1 MTYKLQQ
8 LQADVMALLGENARQ
23 RDALAGVD
31 VPGAVGML
39 SVRIK
44 GLLPVCGKILLQD
57 APQHLLGGGDSLTPR
72 FSTCLMPCGL
82 YAVDME
88 LPADTVRIAE
98 IRLKEW
104 ARGVGL
110 VFTPDQ
116 DGWRRQWSR
125 EPGIAG
131 SPANPLAYMS
141 PSSAGVLVRAIGVA
155 APPADTASSPSL
167 TAWRIPV
174 ADESGYFCFP
184 AHLYPDLVNKIA
196 FTICP

>member
-1 MTYKLQQ
+1 MMYTLLQ
-8 LQADVMALLGENARQ
+8 LQSDVMALLGENARQ

-39 SVRIK
+39 SARIK
-44 GLLPVCGKILLQD
+44 GLLPICGKILLQD
-57 APQHLLGGGDSLTPR
+57 APPHLLGGGEPLTPR

-104 ARGVGL
+104 SRGVNH
-110 VFTPDQ
+110 VFTSDQ

-131 SPANPLAYMS
+131 SPSNPLAYMS
-141 PSSAGVLVRAIGVA
+141 PSSAGILVRAVGVA
-155 APPADTASSPSL
+155 APPADTASHPSL
-167 TAWRIPV
+167 TAWRIPT
-174 ADESGYFCFP
+174 ADESDHFSFP
-184 AHLYPDLVNKIA
+184 EHLYPDLINKIA
-196 FTICP
+196 LTI

>member
-1 MTYKLQQ
+1 MCTLQQ

-31 VPGAVGML
+31 VPGTVGML
-39 SVRIK
+39 SARIK
-44 GLLPVCGKILLQD
+44 RLLPVCGKILLQD
-57 APQHLLGGGDSLTPR
+57 APQHLLGGGEPLTPP

-88 LPADTVRIAE
+88 LAADTLRIAE

-104 ARGVGL
+104 ARGVSD

-141 PSSAGVLVRAIGVA
+141 PSSAGILVRAIGVS
-155 APPADTASSPSL
+155 APPADTASYPSL
-167 TAWRIPV
+167 TVWRIPA
-174 ADESGYFCFP
+174 ADESDYFSFP
-184 AHLYPDLVNKIA
+184 AHLFPDLVNKIA
-196 FTICP
+196 LTICP

>member
-1 MTYKLQQ
+1 MKYTLQQ

-31 VPGAVGML
+31 VPGTVGML
-39 SVRIK
+39 SARIK
-44 GLLPVCGKILLQD
+44 RLLPVSGKILLQD
-57 APQHLLGGGDSLTPR
+57 APQHLLGGGEPLTPP

-88 LPADTVRIAE
+88 LAADTVRIAG
-98 IRLKEW
+98 IQLKEW
-104 ARGVGL
+104 SRGVSS

-131 SPANPLAYMS
+131 STANPLAYMTS
-141 PSSAGVLVRAIGVA
+141 SSAGILVRAVGVA
-155 APPADTASSPSL
+155 APPADTASYPSL